1 MTDISREELEEI
13 RAIVDPNYFDV
24 PVRKRLYERG
34 FRELPHLPELAMQW
48 FMEIGMEVSPLEREL
63 WFAKRRPED
72 EHLEGLPPWVYY
84 EDSLEAPP
92 LDEIHRVRVD
102 DTQMLM
108 WRDRERAPEGYYP
121 MTVRDEFFRV
131 DMAVLA
137 VLVTMEADRIKPKED
152 YEYEGT
158 EPELDFP
165 KATLRYYR
173 GAWFDGLPPKDQ
185 KDLAIRVYRRMYDV
199 LESLRLLTTLLEYG
213 EPGKNLTTHPM
224 EEARS
229 YVRAA
234 ELRHVHGL
242 KNYEVAEALGLPK
255 PKDYD
260 AKVSYDR
267 DKYGR
272 KARDRIQKGE
282 KILIEAL
289 GEEGFQKHVAECKSE
304 KERWKTLGP
313 EDRLVER
320 LTDLKEDFAPVIR
333 TSYRE
338 PLKEAFSRLLAGDRS
353 VLEELRGNYPPRTYH
368 PPRPP
373 GE

>member
-1 MTDISREELEEI
+1 MTDISREMLEEI

-24 PVRKRLYERG
+24 PDRKRLYERG
-34 FRELPHLPELAMQW
+34 FRELPHLPELAIQW
-48 FMEIGMEVSPLEREL
+48 FMEIGMEISPLDREL

-72 EHLEGLPPWVYY
+72 EHLEGLPPWAYY
-84 EDSLEAPP
+84 EDDLETPP

-102 DTQMLM
+102 DSRMLM
-108 WRDRERAPEGYYP
+108 WRGRERTTEGYHP

-137 VLVTMEADRIKPKED
+137 VLVVMEADRTKPRED
-152 YEYEGT
+152 HEYKGT
-158 EPELDFP
+158 EPELDFA
-165 KATLRYYR
+165 KAALRYYR

-199 LESLRLLTTLLEYG
+199 LESMRLLTTLLEYG

-234 ELRHVHGL
+234 ELRHVQGL
-242 KNYEVAEALGLPK
+242 KNFEVAEALGLPK

-260 AKVSYDR
+260 AEDSYDR
-267 DKYGR
+267 GKYGR

-289 GEEGFQKHVAECKSE
+289 GEEGFRKHVKESKSE
-304 KERWKTLGP
+304 KERWETFGP
-313 EDRLVER
+313 EERLVER
-320 LTDLKEDFAPVIR
+320 LADLKEDFAPVIR
-333 TSYRE
+333 TDYRE
-338 PLKEAFSRLLAGDRS
+338 SLKAAFSRLLAGDYS
-353 VLEELRGNYPPRTYH
+353 VLEELRRDYPPRTHH

-373 GE
+373 EE